1 MSKKTDQDPST
12 AEKILQ
18 AAIDLFAT
26 NDFTGVSIKDISK
39 LSGVNSALISY
50 YFGGKKQ
57 LYQKVLDICTDL
69 FINFNDKLNQL
80 DLDPAE
86 KLRLYVQDV
95 AAIEI
100 ANNTRAQL
108 VFREITNPSG
118 VCNDFV
124 KSKLLKIHEFLLSLV
139 EEGKSAGTIYPKLD
153 ASHVAF
159 TLESIIS
166 FFFLTTHLVD
176 EDKTYL
182 SEVLNSYLASVIK
195 V

>member
-1 MSKKTDQDPST
+1 MFKKTKQDPSL

-18 AAIDLFAT
+18 AAIDLFAI
-26 NDFTGVSIKDISK
+26 NDFNGVSIKDISN
-39 LSGVNSALISY
+39 LSGVKSALISY

-69 FINFNDKLNQL
+69 FTNVSDKLSQQ
-80 DLDPAE
+80 DLGPAE

-95 AAIEI
+95 AVIEI
-100 ANNTRAQL
+100 TNNTRAQL
-108 VFREITNPSG
+108 VFREITNLSVG
-118 VCNDFV
+118 CNDFV
-124 KSKLLKIHEFLLSLV
+124 KSRLLKIHEFLLSIL
-139 EEGKSAGTIYPKLD
+139 EEGKAVGTIYSKLD

-182 SEVLNSYLASVIK
+182 SEVFNSYLASVIK

>member
-1 MSKKTDQDPST
+1 MPKKTEQDSST

-26 NDFTGVSIKDISK
+26 NDFTGVSIKDISRR
-39 LSGVNSALISY
+39 SEVNSALISY

-69 FINFNDKLNQL
+69 FINFIDNLNKQ

-86 KLRLYVQDV
+86 KLRLYVKDV
-95 AAIEI
+95 SAIEI
-100 ANNTRAQL
+100 SNNTREQL

-124 KSKLLKIHEFLLSLV
+124 KSKLLKIHEFLLSIV
-139 EEGKSAGTIYPKLD
+139 EEGKAVGTIYPKLD

-166 FFFLTTHLVD
+166 FFFLTKHLVD